1 MEVPGMETV
10 KPDDSISS
18 EAPADLNSSNQT
30 NTRPASLE
38 SDEKMELEV
47 LLEELAE
54 IIESEDGL
62 LIP

>member
-1 MEVPGMETV
+1 METV
-10 KPDDSISS
+10 KPKDSPSS
-18 EAPADLNSSNQT
+18 ETLADRDSSNQT
-30 NTRPASLE
+30 NRRPASLE
-38 SDEKMELEV
+38 SEEKIELEV

>member
-10 KPDDSISS
+10 KPEDNISS

-30 NTRPASLE
+30 NTRPASLK
-38 SDEKMELEV
+38 SDEKIELEV

>member
-1 MEVPGMETV
+1 MEVPRMETV
-10 KPDDSISS
+10 KPEDSISS
-18 EAPADLNSSNQT
+18 EVPADPDSSNQS

-38 SDEKMELEV
+38 ADEKIELEV
-47 LLEELAE
+47 LLDELAE